1 MMAATMVIRD
11 GASVHAFEGRY
22 GDYVLAKVR
31 KVFPQLREQVL
42 RACRAHANSRGNR
55 AEIAT
60 CAARRLQSRRS
71 GIRRRIDIQSIEN
84 HGNC

>member
-1 MMAATMVIRD
+1 MVIRN
-11 GASVHAFEGRY
+11 GANVHACEGRY
-22 GDYVLAKVR
+22 GDCVLAKVG
-31 KVFPQLREQVL
+31 KAFPPLREQVL
-42 RACRAHANSRGNR
+42 RARRAHANSRGNR
-55 AEIAT
+55 AEIAA